1 MYQPLGTRL
10 CEFGTHTAKVSN
22 TYSVLICLMLA
33 KFNISFR
40 FRPFSIC
47 EEGLR
52 FFLKDFVY
60 VSNSVIFDVHV
71 MYFYS
76 TKKKAEI
83 KRWCMNFIDFN
94 CMYIFAKRAY
104 FMLMV
109 NHHYWP
115 SFFANFFVTRWW
127 LLSWLSFSPTLLVE
141 YSVKTILD
149 SDRRQNCSVYNC
161 IFTIARQTPASSS
174 FQF

>member
-1 MYQPLGTRL
+1 MYQLLGTRL

-22 TYSVLICLMLA
+22 TYFALICLILA

-83 KRWCMNFIDFN
+83 KR
-94 CMYIFAKRAY
+94 
-104 FMLMV
+104 
-109 NHHYWP
+109 
-115 SFFANFFVTRWW
+115 
-127 LLSWLSFSPTLLVE
+127 
-141 YSVKTILD
+141 
-149 SDRRQNCSVYNC
+149 
-161 IFTIARQTPASSS
+161 
-174 FQF
+174 